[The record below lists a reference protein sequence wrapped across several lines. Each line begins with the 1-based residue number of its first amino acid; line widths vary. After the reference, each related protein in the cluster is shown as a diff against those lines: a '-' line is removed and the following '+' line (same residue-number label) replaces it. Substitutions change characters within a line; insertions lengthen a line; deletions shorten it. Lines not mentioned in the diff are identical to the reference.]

1 MDTIIGTLRRL
12 SPLQRRIAIEVNNIE
27 TTAAR
32 LRKVVDDLGRY
43 SEELT
48 ADELEDLVRQ
58 ARGKDRIDRDP
69 VLQDVLAVDSDG
81 DGHG

>member
-1 MDTIIGTLRRL
+1 MRRL
-12 SPLQRRIAIEVNNIE
+12 SPLQRRVAIEVNNLE

-69 VLQDVLAVDSDG
+69 VLTDHECNDRCTDPS
-81 DGHG
+81 HGAAAWPP